1 MIDLSYMTTCRN
13 PVGQSKEECKDQ
25 ESIHDAAWHCPVNV
39 WAFSLSINIADRP
52 LSISTARSSFS
63 LAVGDVSFERSVRF
77 FCNFVPL

>member
-1 MIDLSYMTTCRN
+1 MDKVRKNIKIRNRYTMLHGIARFNVKALSLGIY
-13 PVGQSKEECKDQ
+13 
-25 ESIHDAAWHCPVNV
+25 
-39 WAFSLSINIADRP
+39 IADRP